1 MDRAYNGPVMVASAQ
16 GGMDIEDVA
25 ESNPEAILTEPID
38 IIAGVQE
45 EQTSRLAD
53 ALGFD
58 GPQKAMAQQQM
69 SNLYDLFIGTD
80 ATQVEINPFAKG
92 RYFGRDDTE
101 EPQVFCVDAK
111 LGFDDNSEYRQKDVY
126 AMRDTSMED
135 QRDVEAEEIGVQ
147 VKRANE
153 RVRESGGERERERE
167 WERERARESAHT
179 REKISE

>member
-147 VKRANE
+147 V
-153 RVRESGGERERERE
+153 
-167 WERERARESAHT
+167 RERA
-179 REKISE
+179 SE